1 MASMV
6 ASAEPVPPWSDLLRF
21 EWPYRAR
28 GNQVTE
34 ASAKIIDFRAYR
46 AGRLARSERLR
57 DDVYS
62 TATLAAFTAACQLF
76 TFLACHPFVLLGALA
91 PKQEP
96 HEYP

>member
-1 MASMV
+1 M
-6 ASAEPVPPWSDLLRF
+6 
-21 EWPYRAR
+21 
-28 GNQVTE
+28 TE

-62 TATLAAFTAACQLF
+62 NAILAAFTAACQLW
-76 TFLACHPFVLLGALA
+76 TFLACHPFALLGALA